1 MFKVEGTVRVS
12 LRNAVRDE
20 GHAVLRHG
28 SAAADNK
35 TGRSKVLNEWVVL
48 GS

>member
-1 MFKVEGTVRVS
+1 MLKVEGTVRVS

-20 GHAVLRHG
+20 CHAVFRHG
-28 SAAADNK
+28 GAAADNK
-35 TGRSKVLNEWVVL
+35 TGRSKVRDEWVVF

>member
-1 MFKVEGTVRVS
+1 MFKVEGAVRVS
-12 LRNAVRDE
+12 LRNAMRDE
-20 GHAVLRHG
+20 CHAVLGHG

-35 TGRSKVLNEWVVL
+35 TGRSKVLNEWVVF

>member
-12 LRNAVRDE
+12 LRNTVCDE
-20 GHAVLRHG
+20 RHAVLRHG

-35 TGRSKVLNEWVVL
+35 TGRSKVLNEWVVF

>member
-12 LRNAVRDE
+12 LRNAVSDE
-20 GHAVLRHG
+20 RHAILRHG
-28 SAAADNK
+28 GTSADNK
-35 TGRSKVLNEWVVL
+35 TGRSKVLDEWVVL